1 MQSHQ
6 TLCACGYDRFGLTD
20 EERCPECG
28 EIQIIAPPVGRIRSA
43 WQGNPSPTA
52 ITSFI
57 LSLVTLVLSVLVTG
71 VILVMVVMLS
81 NQSGGFGAP
90 IGLILPAMGY
100 LFIVMPAAGI
110 TGVIA
115 IIPTKGRHWPLA
127 VYSLVF
133 VVVSAVMPVLTFFV
147 GLLFI

>member
-1 MQSHQ
+1 MENMQNHQ
-6 TLCACGYDRFGLTD
+6 TVCICGYDRFGLTD
-20 EERCPECG
+20 EECCPECG
-28 EIQIIAPPVGRIRSA
+28 QIQIIAQPAGRIR
-43 WQGNPSPTA
+43 QDNPSPTA
-52 ITSFI
+52 IISFI
-57 LSLVTLVLSVLVTG
+57 LSLVTFVLSVLVTG
-71 VILVMVVMLS
+71 VILVMVVILS

-90 IGLILPAMGY
+90 IGLILPVYGY
-100 LFIVMPAAGI
+100 IFFVLPAAGI